1 MTNLY
6 MDTILSESVGFN
18 PAHPLFMHIDLNSCF
33 ASVEQQANPLIRG
46 KPVAVAAYPTNG
58 GCILAAS
65 REAKALGVK
74 TGMRVGM
81 GKAIIPSLTV
91 LPPDPPKYR
100 FVNRQLLGLLQRF
113 SSQVEVKSIDEMVI
127 SMGVSERFWQQA
139 KKFLSVGS
147 AMEDIARE
155 IKKSIKEE
163 IGEWLTVSVG
173 ISTNRYLAKVA
184 SGIHKPDG
192 LDILTSEN
200 VKTLFGGMQV
210 EELCGIKVGYGTR
223 LRRFGIT
230 TALSMYNAPI
240 RTLMGA
246 FSSIVGYHWWLRL
259 HGWEADDREF
269 DRKSFGQSYAFGK
282 KSIFPDTMSSQILCQ
297 LCEKMA
303 RRMRMAGYSAQGIHC
318 SILFTDG
325 SFWHKGVLSPNRLL
339 SGLDCFTKAKT
350 VLSRAPQKHI
360 RILAVSVYS
369 LVPKSQTQLGLFE
382 TEGKKE
388 QLTAALDTID
398 EKWGAGSVF
407 PATLLSM
414 DTKIQDRI
422 SFGGV
427 KELEEF
433 VFRTDYTSEPVT
445 PLVRASVV

>member
-1 MTNLY
+1 

-18 PAHPLFMHIDLNSCF
+18 PAHPIFMHIDLNSCF
-33 ASVEQQANPLIRG
+33 ASVEQQANPLLRG

-81 GKAIIPSLTV
+81 GKSIIPGLTV
-91 LPPDPPKYR
+91 LTPDPPKYR
-100 FVNRQLLGLLQRF
+100 FVNRKLLGLLQRF
-113 SSQVEVKSIDEMVI
+113 SSQVEVKSIDEMVV
-127 SMGVSERFWQQA
+127 SMGVAQQFWHKA
-139 KKFLSVGS
+139 GNFPSVEL
-147 AMEDIARE
+147 AMEDTARE
-155 IKKSIKEE
+155 IKKNIKEE

-184 SGIHKPDG
+184 SGLHKPDG
-192 LDILTSEN
+192 LDTITGEN
-200 VKTLFGGMQV
+200 AKTIFSAMQV
-210 EELCGIKVGYGTR
+210 EELCGIKTGYGSR

-230 TALSMYNAPI
+230 TALAMYNAPI
-240 RTLMGA
+240 KTLMAA

-259 HGWEADDREF
+259 HGWEADDRQF

-282 KSIFPDTMSSQILCQ
+282 KSIFPDPMSTQILCQ
-297 LCEKMA
+297 LCQKMA
-303 RRMRMAGYSAQGIHC
+303 RRMRMAGYSARGIHC
-318 SILFTDG
+318 SVLFTDG
-325 SFWHKGVLSPNRLL
+325 SFWHKGALFPNRLL
-339 SGLDCFTKAKT
+339 SGSDCFSKAKT
-350 VLSRAPQKHI
+350 VLSRAPQNRI
-360 RILAVSVYS
+360 RILAVSVYC
-369 LVPKSQTQLGLFE
+369 LLPKNQTQLGLFE
-382 TEGKKE
+382 TEVKKE

-407 PATLLSM
+407 PGTLLSM

-433 VFRTDYTSEPVT
+433 VFRSDNSSEPAAV
-445 PLVRASVV
+445 L